1 MIGKNIGF
9 LALFAVILAGEASE
23 FLKAAPKERKE
34 RVSEGDIQT
43 SLLEE
48 VEGTLGT
55 GSASTRLRL
64 LEAILKP
71 MYDALPKNEYGNL
84 GHATVRYA
92 LHRLFIKRH
101 GWSIK
106 GLGRH
111 AEDMNVTSPA
121 GVLKDQVPTY
131 IQSTFEN
138 RLGAKGLGLHELAVM
153 ASTLEHLI
161 HKETVG
167 KLGDVYNIFKV
178 SPLAS
183 VSERQT
189 NEFLDTYM
197 MAFILGEDL
206 ANLTLHDARVFLA
219 EMPTLFLA
227 WRETQQFVRRIRAN
241 ITQVADGTSSSFEF
255 ASLAKVTE
263 VIGEEYGTFQNFEC
277 RQLKEALMNME
288 FAGSGRAK
296 LADFYKPAL
305 SGGWQFQE
313 SVPYLRQIGALD
325 ESDPDSKSV
334 IIANYLY
341 SSANCIA
348 ASGYYSVCC
357 IDECEGLLGQLE
369 EQVAAPEATPGT
381 IVALV
386 EKMGSSTVNS
396 SRKLSARLL
405 TRLDEI
411 ASSNGGAVPLHGRLF
426 AQWLHHAYPRECPYP
441 HMSGTTRQ
449 QSTDEWLLESGIDFV
464 ATEEEM
470 RQFMSHTASIS
481 SVHEEE
487 LVPWTSEEELL
498 VVRPKQEF
506 RKSYS
511 LSVVRPFVLLAV
523 AGVLSFGLIQT
534 WQASSAASRDTGSAK
549 FVV

>member
-1 MIGKNIGF
+1 MVGKT
-9 LALFAVILAGEASE
+9 LLSLVLCVVISFGEANE
-23 FLKAAPKERKE
+23 FLKAVPKERKE

-55 GSASTRLRL
+55 GSATNRLRL

-111 AEDMNVTSPA
+111 AEDPNSTSPA

-131 IQSTFEN
+131 IQNTFEN

-161 HKETVG
+161 HKEAVG
-167 KLGDVYNIFKV
+167 KLGDVYNIYQILPTSVV
-178 SPLAS
+178 SAKRADDL
-183 VSERQT
+183 
-189 NEFLDTYM
+189 LDTYM
-197 MAFILGEDL
+197 TAFILGENL
-206 ANLTLHDARVFLA
+206 ANLTMYDAQTLVA

-227 WRETQQFVRRIRAN
+227 WRETQDFVRRIRSN
-241 ITQVADGTSSSFEF
+241 ITQVAEGTTSKFEF
-255 ASLAKVTE
+255 AALAKVAE

-277 RQLKEALMNME
+277 RQLKETLMKME
-288 FAGSGRAK
+288 FAGSGRVK
-296 LADFYKPAL
+296 LAEFYKPTL
-305 SGGWQFQE
+305 GGGWQFQE
-313 SVPYLRQIGALD
+313 TVPYLRQVGALD
-325 ESDPDSKSV
+325 ESDPNFKSV

-341 SSANCIA
+341 SQANCIA

-357 IDECEGLLGQLE
+357 IDECEGLLGHLE
-369 EQVAAPEATPGT
+369 EKIAAPEAKPNT
-381 IVALV
+381 IVAMI
-386 EKMGSSTVNS
+386 EKMSSSTVNS
-396 SRKLSARLL
+396 SRKLSTRLL
-405 TRLDEI
+405 SHLDDI
-411 ASSNGGAVPLHGRLF
+411 AASHGGVVPLHGRLF

-449 QSTDEWLLESGIDFV
+449 QTADEWLLESGIDSV

-470 RQFMSHTASIS
+470 RQFTDQKETASLQD
-481 SVHEEE
+481 EEE
-487 LVPWTSEEELL
+487 FLPWSSEEELL
-498 VVRPKQEF
+498 VARPKQDM
-506 RKSYS
+506 RSSYS
-511 LSVVRPFVLLAV
+511 FATFRPLVLLAL
-523 AGVLSFGLIQT
+523 AGALSFGIIQT
-534 WQASSAASRDTGSAK
+534 LQVGSGARCDTGTAK
-549 FVV
+549 FIV